1 MPILVVRLY
10 FLDATRGIAA
20 FLVYIFHSNNLNN
33 KFINNFWVF
42 VDFFFCLSGFVL
54 ANRVRQSSK
63 SRHEFIDFLSERFIR
78 LAPVA
83 ITSILLMFILNFD
96 HEYAIH
102 DLVLALLL
110 LQVLVKKANDINL
123 PIWSTSAEF
132 LINALT
138 PILIRVFRFWFIAI
152 LGCFILLFSCFRTD
166 SSDFGFIGLARCL
179 IGFSLGFFTN
189 RIAMC
194 NKFLGLSHVLTS
206 LAMIIVFLYNPIQ
219 HAWKLILID
228 FFFCLLIYGIA
239 SIEKSISIWNF
250 CKVFGNF
257 LGLTSYA
264 VYAFQIPFKVLFDAS
279 NFSWFEFNT
288 NQWFLILIASTRYIF
303 LVTFSFYFTKY
314 IDIPIRR
321 CMRSIVMKRRKN
333 E

>member
-1 MPILVVRLY
+1 MRLY

-33 KFINNFWVF
+33 MYINNFWVF

-54 ANRVRQSSK
+54 ANRIRQSSK
-63 SRHEFIDFLSERFIR
+63 SRDEFIEFLSERFIR
-78 LAPVA
+78 FAPVA
-83 ITSILLMFILNFD
+83 ITSILLMFVLNFD

-152 LGCFILLFSCFRTD
+152 LGSFVLLFSYFSTA
-166 SSDFGFIGLARCL
+166 SSDFGSIGLARCL
-179 IGFSLGFFTN
+179 IGFSLGYAIN

-194 NKFLGLSHVLTS
+194 NKFLGLLQVLFS
-206 LAMIIVFLYNPIQ
+206 LAMIIVILSNPIQ

-228 FFFCLLIYGIA
+228 FFFCMLIYSIA
-239 SIEKSISIWNF
+239 SIENSISIWNF

-264 VYAFQIPFKVLFDAS
+264 VYAFQIPFKVLFNAS
-279 NFSWFEFNT
+279 VFSWFEFNT
-288 NQWFLILIASTRYIF
+288 DQWFLILVASTRYIL

-321 CMRSIVMKRRKN
+321 CMRSNVMKRYSN